1 MKEGDIGAEGLTGEA
16 NTTLAGSASSL
27 DIGGDMSQPM
37 KIDKH
42 T

>member
-1 MKEGDIGAEGLTGEA
+1 MKEGDIGGVGLNGEA
-16 NTTLAGSASSL
+16 NTTLAGSASSF